1 MSRILCCYPKSEAK
15 RREDAEE
22 SEPEPKEMTVAV
34 LKLTEGLG
42 LTEDGIKV
50 FEDVGW
56 KERRAASTGQG
67 IVRMRAGWLGGDLK
81 EKKRSLL
88 ARLQCLICSSSS
100 RARASPPVL
109 LDSGYGVPDDPL
121 TVGEEVPAA

>member
-1 MSRILCCYPKSEAK
+1 M
-15 RREDAEE
+15 
-22 SEPEPKEMTVAV
+22 AV

-42 LTEDGIKV
+42 LTEDDIKV

-56 KERRAASTGQG
+56 KEWRAASTGQG

-88 ARLQCLICSSSS
+88 ARLQCLICSCHPQGLVHRHLYCWTVDMMFQMTHLQSE
-100 RARASPPVL
+100 RKCLLLKLPPVG
-109 LDSGYGVPDDPL
+109 DH
-121 TVGEEVPAA
+121 

>member
-1 MSRILCCYPKSEAK
+1 MHDKGLTLCRLVQSPKQSA
-15 RREDAEE
+15 REDAEE

-56 KERRAASTGQG
+56 KEWRAASTGQG
-67 IVRMRAGWLGGDLK
+67 IMRMRAGWLGGDLK
-81 EKKRSLL
+81 EKKSSLS
-88 ARLQCLICSSSS
+88 ARLQCLICSCHPQGLVH
-100 RARASPPVL
+100 RHPYCWTMNMIHVQ
-109 LDSGYGVPDDPL
+109 
-121 TVGEEVPAA
+121 